1 MLPVSVLVLISLVAA
16 GAAQKRYPVFTSEN
30 FINNMQLLGR
40 NFGAVNASLARNDF
54 ENAKAQLA
62 RSRELLAITVTFWR
76 DRNKDDAVKILR
88 DTLARMDDLDTALS
102 ADGIDAVTATA
113 LAKQINAGCEMCHST
128 YREQD
133 SETKGYRFKK
143 GSVQ

>member
-1 MLPVSVLVLISLVAA
+1 MRILTLPVSVLLLISLGAA
-16 GAAQKRYPVFTSEN
+16 GAAQKRYPVFTPEN

-40 NFGAVNASLARNDF
+40 NVGAVNALLAKNDF

-62 RSRELLAITVTFWR
+62 RSRELLAITITFWR

-102 ADGIDAVTATA
+102 ADRIDPVRATNF
-113 LAKQINAGCEMCHST
+113 AKQI
-128 YREQD
+128 D
-133 SETKGYRFKK
+133 
-143 GSVQ
+143 V